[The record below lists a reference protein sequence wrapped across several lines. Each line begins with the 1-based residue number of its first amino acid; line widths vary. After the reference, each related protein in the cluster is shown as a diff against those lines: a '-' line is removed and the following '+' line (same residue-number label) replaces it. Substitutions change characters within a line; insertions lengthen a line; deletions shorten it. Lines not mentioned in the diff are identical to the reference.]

1 VAGMVRSVRSAGR
14 RLRFIDLWAGEQKI
28 QLIVRTERL
37 TGGSRQEELAD
48 QLRRGDRIG
57 R

>member
-1 VAGMVRSVRSAGR
+1 MGGMVRSVRTAGR
-14 RLRFIDLWAGEQKI
+14 QLRFIDLWSGGEQKI
-28 QLIVRTERL
+28 QLIVRADRL
-37 TGGSRQEELAD
+37 AGAGGHQLAE